1 MRFCSR
7 FPGRIWLKKETEIRA
22 LIEQRLSSGA
32 LMQLGHILHVVK
44 QLDEEIAMLT
54 EEAQAYTVRRF
65 PREYALLKTA
75 PGVGSIT
82 AITLIAEIGNF
93 RDSPPAT
100 TLRAGWVWCRRCINR
115 QTMS

>member
-1 MRFCSR
+1 M
-7 FPGRIWLKKETEIRA
+7 KKENEIRA

-44 QLDEEIAMLT
+44 QLNEEIVTLT
-54 EEAQAYTVRRF
+54 EEAQMYTLRRF
-65 PREYALLKTA
+65 PREYAILKTV

-93 RDSPPAT
+93 RDFASGDHLASWLGLVPNVYQSANHVVKQSIT
-100 TLRAGWVWCRRCINR
+100 K
-115 QTMS
+115 